1 MSDRCRSIFVAGARI
16 CFSCSGVHKAE
27 ARGEGSAK
35 ESLPLFHKHDSQE
48 VPEQKTKDHSHNCRD
63 DSNLAVACARTVCE
77 VHISALIAV

>member
-1 MSDRCRSIFVAGARI
+1 MSVNFRCRCADMFLMQRHI
-16 CFSCSGVHKAE
+16 AE

-77 VHISALIAV
+77 VHISALIVV